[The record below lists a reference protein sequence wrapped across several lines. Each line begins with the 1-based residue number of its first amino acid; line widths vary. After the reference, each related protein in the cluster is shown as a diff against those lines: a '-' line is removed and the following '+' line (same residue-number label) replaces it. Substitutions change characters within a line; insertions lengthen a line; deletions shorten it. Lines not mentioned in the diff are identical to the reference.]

1 MNESEKEQRRR
12 EKEFAD
18 DIAWLVDI
26 SKRGRRIMWNILVQ
40 CGVFSRTLDTNALV
54 MASNEGKRSVGNSLM
69 GIICQKRPKR
79 FVEMIEEQNNGV
91 NTNE

>member
-18 DIAWLVDI
+18 DIAWLVD

-40 CGVFSRTLDTNALV
+40 CGVYSRTLDTNALV

-69 GIICQKRPKR
+69 GIICQKRPNR